1 MLPLNLQPSP
11 WADPPPV
18 VQAELSRLRAQLSER
33 LSSTGA
39 MEREL
44 AEVCWGKPGWPLHP
58 APCILP
64 LQLKT
69 LCPTPY
75 TSKLYT
81 LHLKTLYP
89 TSYTSKHYALHPI
102 PQTLHL
108 KTLCPA
114 PCTSNPTPQALH
126 LKTLCPTAYTSNP
139 MPYTLVPN
147 PRPAPSS
154 LHPAACSLQ
163 PAPCTP
169 HPAACTPHP
178 TACAPHPAAC
188 APHPAAC
195 APHPAAC
202 APHPAACALNLD
214 PSSSHPHQAK
224 LRISTMSA
232 TESSGRQLLDRLSAD
247 VASLRAELAAKSR

>member
-89 TSYTSKHYALHPI
+89 TSYTSKHYALCPTSYTSKHYALHPTPQNTKPYTLYLKPYTSKPCALHPA

-108 KTLCPA
+108 KPYTSK
-114 PCTSNPTPQALH
+114 PCALQPTPQ
-126 LKTLCPTAYTSNP
+126 TLCPTP
-139 MPYTLVPN
+139 
-147 PRPAPSS
+147 
-154 LHPAACSLQ
+154 
-163 PAPCTP
+163 
-169 HPAACTPHP
+169 
-178 TACAPHPAAC
+178 
-188 APHPAAC
+188 
-195 APHPAAC
+195 
-202 APHPAACALNLD
+202 
-214 PSSSHPHQAK
+214 
-224 LRISTMSA
+224 
-232 TESSGRQLLDRLSAD
+232 
-247 VASLRAELAAKSR
+247 